1 MMSNG
6 TKIYIAARF
15 KDEIIPT
22 EVFKECASRTYEIGN
37 DKTLLLTPLSF
48 DSEQQSLN
56 ATCDLAASAII
67 KGSEYIRSL
76 LQYSPNGMM
85 VFCGDYKAIVV
96 DVDTMKQL
104 KVININIDVR
114 DFTQTTIPLLSAHII
129 PGTGFKFMLEFYD
142 SQWIYL
148 RDVETG

>member
-56 ATCDLAASAII
+56 ATCNLAASAVI

-76 LQYSPNGMM
+76 LQYSPNSMM
-85 VFCGDYKAIVV
+85 ICSEHKAIVV

-104 KVININIDVR
+104 KVININTGVNGKYY
-114 DFTQTTIPLLSAHII
+114 TQL
-129 PGTGFKFMLEFYD
+129 
-142 SQWIYL
+142 
-148 RDVETG
+148 